1 MSIFPERDKQGQPTG
16 VWVIEIKKMVQGVS
30 KTIRK
35 RTRDHA
41 EAIQIEAVL
50 RGTLGS
56 KAAPMTALS
65 LSRARTRDSFGAEG
79 FSLTDMTPPP
89 KIFTL
94 QNLYDEAHS
103 IYRGNKDEL
112 QSCERLHAALEIIGW
127 GVDLQNLR
135 TPAMDF
141 LVETLLARG
150 LSGKTVNRYLYAVSG
165 VLRWALKREMIP
177 GMPIIP
183 RQNEGVGRLNYLT
196 KEDQDRLVEWLSANG
211 FSDVSFV
218 AKVLLVSGLRI
229 TEFLNLRAP
238 DVRDGWIILHPGETK
253 NDQGREVFI
262 GPLSEALSATI
273 VRGGLTYLR
282 IVKGLSL
289 ASAALGIEPKATP
302 HTLRHSCA
310 TTLTTKGVSLATV
323 GKILGHKSLVTTQR
337 YAHVEDQA
345 LVAAARLLLDL

>member
-1 MSIFPERDKQGQPTG
+1 MSIFPERDRQGQPTG
-16 VWVIEIKKMVQGVS
+16 IWVIEVKKTVQGVS

-35 RTRDHA
+35 RTRDHT

-79 FSLTDMTPPP
+79 FSLVDMTPPP

-141 LVETLLARG
+141 LVETLLGRG
-150 LSGKTVNRYLYAVSG
+150 LSGKTVNRYLYAISG
-165 VLRWALKREMIP
+165 VLRWALQREMIP

-183 RQNEGVGRLNYLT
+183 RQNEGVGRLHYLT
-196 KEDQDRLVEWLSANG
+196 KEDQDRLVLWLAEND
-211 FSDVSFV
+211 FSDVAFV
-218 AKVLLVSGLRI
+218 SKVLLVSGLRI
-229 TEFLNLRAP
+229 TEFLNLRVA
-238 DVRDGWIILHPGETK
+238 DVRDGWIILHAGETK
-253 NDQGREVFI
+253 NDQGREVFV
-262 GPLSEALSATI
+262 GPLAGALSAAI
-273 VRGGLTYLR
+273 AEGLPTYLR

-289 ASAALGIEPKATP
+289 ASAALGLSPKVTP
-302 HTLRHSCA
+302 HMLRHSCA
-310 TTLTTKGVSLATV
+310 TMLTTRGVSLATV

-337 YAHVEDQA
+337 YAHVEDRA
-345 LVAAARLLLDL
+345 LIDAARLLLDV